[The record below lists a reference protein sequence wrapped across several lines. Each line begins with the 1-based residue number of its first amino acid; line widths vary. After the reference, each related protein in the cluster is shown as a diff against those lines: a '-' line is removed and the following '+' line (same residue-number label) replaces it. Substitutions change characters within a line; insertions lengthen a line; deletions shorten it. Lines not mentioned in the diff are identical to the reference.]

1 MVTCGFAHI
10 EFAVVFDDAFAIFS
24 ESFIVEPHGGG
35 HAVYPVEHNVGQHLV
50 LCESALDVSST
61 ITPHPEF
68 LRRKQN
74 LYLEGGGEGQGE
86 PPTSMT

>member
-1 MVTCGFAHI
+1 MGTCGFAHI

-68 LRRKQN
+68 LRRKKKGVYIWKERE
-74 LYLEGGGEGQGE
+74 L
-86 PPTSMT
+86 PTSMI